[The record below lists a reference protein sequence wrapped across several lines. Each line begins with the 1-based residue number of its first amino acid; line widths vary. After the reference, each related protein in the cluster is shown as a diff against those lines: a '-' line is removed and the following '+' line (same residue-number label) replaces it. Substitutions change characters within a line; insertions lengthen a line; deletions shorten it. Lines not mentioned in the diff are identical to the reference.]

1 VAHGT
6 PKNADDFAPLE
17 APACA
22 RKSPFENGDFYKNGE
37 YVQKTLKS
45 LNKIKG
51 CRYTPPSIFC
61 LSRGKNT
68 SGACIAGDCAW
79 VDGGISAVV
88 GSPFG
93 RCLVAFGHFLIIL

>member
-22 RKSPFENGDFYKNGE
+22 RKSPFENGDFYKKGE
-37 YVQKTLKS
+37 YVQKTPKS

-51 CRYTPPSIFC
+51 CNIPHPVYFASPEA
-61 LSRGKNT
+61 KNLRR
-68 SGACIAGDCAW
+68 AL
-79 VDGGISAVV
+79 
-88 GSPFG
+88 
-93 RCLVAFGHFLIIL
+93 LVTALGLTVEFLL